1 MLKALFKL
9 GKKIVLAALF
19 IYGYNVIATP
29 METTVPI
36 NLITIVMVSLLGLPG
51 LFGLIVFSILVC

>member
-1 MLKALFKL
+1 MIKSLFKVL
-9 GKKIVLAALF
+9 KKIVLAALF

-36 NLITIVMVSLLGLPG
+36 NLITIIMVSLLGLPG
-51 LFGLIVFSILVC
+51 LFGLIIFAILVC